1 MYAIYAGEMVEGEP
15 QLDYINSFENESD
28 AVSEAERLKETYGQ
42 IELINEASKELIW
55 NYSSQDENAGSE
67 AA

>member
-15 QLDYINSFENESD
+15 QLDYINSFENEPE

-55 NYSSQDENAGSE
+55 NYSSQDENDDSE
-67 AA
+67 NA

>member
-1 MYAIYAGEMVEGEP
+1 MYAIYAGEIIEGEP
-15 QLDYINSFENESD
+15 QFDYINSFENEPE

-55 NYSSQDENAGSE
+55 NYSSQDENAEGE
-67 AA
+67 TA

>member
-1 MYAIYAGEMVEGEP
+1 MYAIYAGEIVEGEP
-15 QLDYINSFENESD
+15 QLDYINSFENEPE
-28 AVSEAERLKETYGQ
+28 AVSEAERLKKTYSQ

-55 NYSSQDENAGSE
+55 NYSSQDENAESE